1 LLLEASW
8 EDFGMMNTFLRRL
21 AMGLAVLGAV
31 TSGYLTWVKLTNTT
45 ALCTG
50 VGECE
55 VVQQS
60 RYADVLGIPVALIG
74 LLCYLA
80 ILGCLILQDRR
91 GSFAGAVPY
100 AVFGLSLVGML
111 YSAYLTYVELFVLY
125 AICPYC
131 VISALLMTALLG
143 LSVYELIDGMKQTE
157 PHLHLK

>member
-1 LLLEASW
+1 
-8 EDFGMMNTFLRRL
+8 MNIFLRRFS
-21 AMGLAVLGAV
+21 MGFATLGAV

-60 RYADVLGIPVALIG
+60 RYAEVLGIPVALIG
-74 LLCYLA
+74 VLGYLA
-80 ILGCLILQDRR
+80 ILGCLVLQEQR

-100 AVFGLSLVGML
+100 AVFGLSLIGTL

-131 VISALLMTALLG
+131 VVSALLMTALFG
-143 LSVYELIDGMKQTE
+143 ISVYGLVNGMKETE
-157 PHLHLK
+157 PHLHTK